1 MSRLHRLQAKG
12 QSIWLDDLRR
22 ALLSTGALERML
34 REDAVR
40 GVTSNPT
47 IFAKAFSASTD
58 YDGRLRELVG

>member
-34 REDAVR
+34 REDAVT

-47 IFAKAFSASTD
+47 IFA
-58 YDGRLRELVG
+58 